1 MADHTDLTGQSYCT
15 FFDWG
20 YISRGLALI
29 ESLRAHGDLYQILVI
44 CLDTETEEFLK
55 PLALSLNLSL
65 ATLDELTAEYPE
77 LEAARPNRSLIEF
90 YFTCSPFVLKLSQ
103 KNKPTGH
110 LSIYLDADLYFFD
123 DPQRVIREIG
133 DSSIAIIEHNYP
145 WFLETLAKKY
155 GKYNVGLL
163 GFRNNQEG
171 GKALDWWAG
180 QCINW
185 CHDYPEKGKYA
196 DQGYLNSLPKLS
208 PNLMVLTNRAFN
220 LAPWNTA
227 ASSVQ
232 LKRGKVFV
240 GKNQLNFFHFHG
252 LKKMGS
258 FWVSSQMNYLSPLP
272 RPIFNKIYKPYIRH
286 LEENYK
292 RTSISMNPRNLIER
306 KSRGA
311 RGFMSRTAR
320 LVFAGLSLVLGQSL
334 FEGQRQ
340 IRN

>member
-1 MADHTDLTGQSYCT
+1 
-15 FFDWG
+15 
-20 YISRGLALI
+20 
-29 ESLRAHGDLYQILVI
+29 
-44 CLDTETEEFLK
+44 
-55 PLALSLNLSL
+55 
-65 ATLDELTAEYPE
+65 
-77 LEAARPNRSLIEF
+77 
-90 YFTCSPFVLKLSQ
+90 LKLSQ